1 MPTIYPV
8 YIHYGPIIYPLYT
21 NLSGI
26 INITSAGAVDREF
39 VIYFG
44 VRCRTLSPIC
54 CRCGVL
60 GFPFA
65 PLELP
70 GAPFGSLWVTLGLPL
85 VPFGSPSGSL
95 WFPLGHP
102 WAPFGSLWAT
112 LGPPL
117 APKARICRQR
127 RLEGILGEAWTS
139 KWSKLMEGLS
149 NIDISEF
156 RSGVRNSSGASG
168 ASAKVS
174 QNPHSEPPFHTRRRP
189 G

>member
-1 MPTIYPV
+1 MST
-8 YIHYGPIIYPLYT
+8 
-21 NLSGI
+21 S
-26 INITSAGAVDREF
+26 NITSAGAVDREF
-39 VIYFG
+39 VI
-44 VRCRTLSPIC
+44 LSPIC

-112 LGPPL
+112 LGLPL
-117 APKARICRQR
+117 VPKARICRQR
-127 RLEGILGEAWTS
+127 WLEGIVGGAWTS
-139 KWSKLMEGLS
+139 KVVQ
-149 NIDISEF
+149 IDG
-156 RSGVRNSSGASG
+156 RVV
-168 ASAKVS
+168 KY
-174 QNPHSEPPFHTRRRP
+174 
-189 G
+189 

>member
-1 MPTIYPV
+1 MSTPLTGTHCTFCPRARLS
-8 YIHYGPIIYPLYT
+8 YIGY
-21 NLSGI
+21 
-26 INITSAGAVDREF
+26 NITSAGAVDREF

-65 PLELP
+65 PLEFP

-112 LGPPL
+112 LGLPL
-117 APKARICRQR
+117 VPKARICRQR

-139 KWSKLMEGLS
+139 KWAKLMEGLS
-149 NIDISEF
+149 NIDMSEF
-156 RSGVRNSSGASG
+156 RSGVRFVRCVGW
-168 ASAKVS
+168 
-174 QNPHSEPPFHTRRRP
+174 SEPKPPLRATLPHAPEARMT
-189 G
+189 